1 MSKCLW
7 WIKERDNPQTGTYF
21 CACGQMSKREAKKR
35 EDPLYGSNIMRP
47 YATEAEYRAA
57 LESLRAAGERVV

>member
-1 MSKCLW
+1 
-7 WIKERDNPQTGTYF
+7 
-21 CACGQMSKREAKKR
+21 MSKREAKKR